1 METRIT
7 EIAER
12 IYHLSTYVEPA
23 DLRFN
28 QVLIDA
34 DQPLLFHCG
43 MKSLFPM
50 VSSAVSKVIPLHKLR
65 WITYSHHEADESGA
79 MNDWLTAAPDAQVA
93 VGEIACILSAN
104 DQAIRLPR
112 VWQDNETM
120 DLGGKRVRYLAT
132 PHVPHCWD
140 AGLVYE
146 ETTNTLLCGDL
157 FTQTGDLPARTEA
170 DMIGPALAT
179 EDLYEAT
186 SLTPVTAQTIRR
198 LANLSPTTLALMHG
212 PAFHG
217 NGKQALL
224 DLAEAYQYRLL
235 NAMV

>member
-7 EIAER
+7 EVADK
-12 IYHLSTYVEPA
+12 IYHLSTYVEAA

-43 MKSLFPM
+43 MKALFPL
-50 VSSAVSKVIPLHKLR
+50 VSAAVSQIIPIEKLR
-65 WITYSHHEADESGA
+65 WISYGHHEADESGA
-79 MNDWLTAAPDAQVA
+79 MNDWLTVASQAQIA

-104 DQAIRLPR
+104 DQAIRAPR
-112 VWQDNETM
+112 ILQPDEVI

-140 AGLVYE
+140 AGLLYE
-146 ETTNTLLCGDL
+146 ETSRTLLCGDL
-157 FTQTGDLPARTEA
+157 FTQTGNAPAETEA
-170 DMIGPALAT
+170 DLIGPAFAT
-179 EDLYEAT
+179 EELYLAT
-186 SLTPVTAQTIRR
+186 SLTPLTGPTIRA
-198 LANLSPTTLALMHG
+198 LAKLDPRTLAMMHG

-224 DLAEAYQYRLL
+224 DLASGYENRLRNSL
-235 NAMV
+235 